1 MNLFWPGI
9 IIGILLI
16 VICAIGYKKRSA
28 LSGSVDS
35 SISTILGKKPPDD
48 TKDHQDA
55 TATHLVL
62 PLFGGM
68 AMGAAILIFSVT
80 GVMR

>member
-1 MNLFWPGI
+1 MTLFWPGI

-16 VICAIGYKKRSA
+16 VVCAVGYKKRSA
-28 LSGSVDS
+28 LSGSVDDS
-35 SISTILGKKPPDD
+35 VSTILGKKPPGDS
-48 TKDHQDA
+48 KDQQNA

-62 PLFGGM
+62 PLFGGI

-80 GVMR
+80 GVMH